1 MKSQN
6 AFFKNINRLNVLI
19 LTEFISKYLPD
30 IIIKILNSHEII
42 MIEINKNKKIIADE
56 LLQISTFEEKENKLK
71 INNKNLKDELNKT
84 KIKLNKQIDEQKK
97 NFLEIVNNKEELLKK
112 IEQDNKKLNDKI
124 EENNKKIRELQIN
137 LYNLET
143 KYENIKAYNYML
155 ISNESYNRAL
165 FNNYITSKEN
175 LNGEI
180 NDLNDKIEIIKIKN
194 IELNKKVEQLSKDF
208 SHLKNELT
216 KMSEENAHL
225 NENICH
231 LKNELTKISKEHVHL
246 NENIRLLK
254 NELTEMSKENIKIKN
269 QHNKLSGEIRMLKKI
284 FKIKDEKRDSEILS
298 LKIRLELITNEINKK
313 YEELEQKI
321 KNLSK
326 NNNE

>member
-1 MKSQN
+1 
-6 AFFKNINRLNVLI
+6 
-19 LTEFISKYLPD
+19 
-30 IIIKILNSHEII
+30 

-155 ISNESYNRAL
+155 ISNESYNWAL
-165 FNNYITSKEN
+165 FNNYINFKEN

-180 NDLNDKIEIIKIKN
+180 E
-194 IELNKKVEQLSKDF
+194 
-208 SHLKNELT
+208 
-216 KMSEENAHL
+216 
-225 NENICH
+225 
-231 LKNELTKISKEHVHL
+231 
-246 NENIRLLK
+246 
-254 NELTEMSKENIKIKN
+254 
-269 QHNKLSGEIRMLKKI
+269 
-284 FKIKDEKRDSEILS
+284 
-298 LKIRLELITNEINKK
+298 
-313 YEELEQKI
+313 
-321 KNLSK
+321 
-326 NNNE
+326 

>member
-6 AFFKNINRLNVLI
+6 AFFKNINGLNVLI

-143 KYENIKAYNYML
+143 KYKDIKAYNYML
-155 ISNESYNRAL
+155 ISNESYNGAL
-165 FNNYITSKEN
+165 FNNYINSIEK

-180 NDLNDKIEIIKIKN
+180 NDLNNKIEIIKIEN
-194 IELNKKVEQLSKDF
+194 IELNKKVEQLNNDK

-216 KMSEENAHL
+216 KMSKEN
-225 NENICH
+225 
-231 LKNELTKISKEHVHL
+231 VQL

-298 LKIRLELITNEINKK
+298 LKIRLELITNENNKK